1 MDKIEKKLVKKTKTK
16 KYLCFVNIGGYDPFS
31 LKEKSEF
38 WLVTALNKLEEKNIA
53 KLKWLIGCKKRHKDD
68 IAPLEMLISCDDC
81 EVIKNR

>member
-1 MDKIEKKLVKKTKTK
+1 M
-16 KYLCFVNIGGYDPFS
+16 
-31 LKEKSEF
+31 KEKNEF

-53 KLKWLIGCKKRHKDD
+53 KLKWLIGLKKRYKDD